1 MLITDKDS
9 RSNIRVEHRP
19 EYLLGMDRHNDNRAC
34 VGKLKALKS
43 RRETELD
50 ESVCVVRITGHFV
63 SS

>member
-9 RSNIRVEHRP
+9 PSNIRVEYRP
-19 EYLLGMDRHNDNRAC
+19 QYLLRMDRHNDNRAC
-34 VGKLKALKS
+34 VRKLKGLKI

-50 ESVCVVRITGHFV
+50 ESVCVVRITGHFT